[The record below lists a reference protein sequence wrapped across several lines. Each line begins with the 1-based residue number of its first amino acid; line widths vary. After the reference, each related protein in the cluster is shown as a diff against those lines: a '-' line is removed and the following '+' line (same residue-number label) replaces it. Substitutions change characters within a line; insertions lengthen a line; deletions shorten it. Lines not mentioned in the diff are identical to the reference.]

1 MRRRKR
7 VGGVVLEKLER
18 ELMLLSRCQVL
29 ARRERDPDRLERSAY
44 LLLSRIDTEGPMSIG
59 QLAEAFGLDTSTV
72 NRQTAALLRC
82 GLAERVADP
91 DGGVARK
98 LRITGEGGR
107 RLAED
112 REVNRSCLA
121 RIVADWSPEEI
132 RELADVLVRLN
143 RSAEALEG
151 RYWPRTEEAGI
162 PEGTPDGVPDRTPDG
177 VHDRTRTDSHTAPRE
192 PAP

>member
-1 MRRRKR
+1 M
-7 VGGVVLEKLER
+7 LEKLER
-18 ELMLLSRCQVL
+18 ELMLLSRHQVL

-44 LLLSRIDTEGPMSIG
+44 LLLCRINTEGPMSIG

-91 DGGVARK
+91 DGGMARK
-98 LRITGEGGR
+98 LCITVEGAR

-112 REVNRSCLA
+112 REVNQSCLA
-121 RIVADWSPEEI
+121 RVVGDWSPEEV
-132 RELADVLVRLN
+132 RELENLLVRLN

-151 RYWPRTEEAGI
+151 RFWPRTEE
-162 PEGTPDGVPDRTPDG
+162 D
-177 VHDRTRTDSHTAPRE
+177 APRAACRPPLPHE
-192 PAP
+192 SLTPAPQAPAP

>member
-1 MRRRKR
+1 
-7 VGGVVLEKLER
+7 
-18 ELMLLSRCQVL
+18 MLLSRHQVL
-29 ARRERDPDRLERSAY
+29 ARRERDPERLERSAY
-44 LLLSRIDTEGPMSIG
+44 LLLSRIETQGPMSIG

-82 GLAERVADP
+82 GLAERVPDP

-98 LRITGEGGR
+98 LRITAQGGS

-112 REVNRSCLA
+112 REVNQSCLA
-121 RIVADWSPEEI
+121 RVVAGWSPEEV
-132 RELADVLVRLN
+132 RELEDVLVRLN

-151 RYWPRTEEAGI
+151 RYWPRTEEGDARAACR
-162 PEGTPDGVPDRTPDG
+162 P
-177 VHDRTRTDSHTAPRE
+177 TAPQAPAT